1 MTTEQLR
8 YLKLLSKQFPNIEAV
23 NTEIINLKAILHL
36 PKATEHFISDVHGE
50 YETFKH
56 VLSNGS
62 GVIRSRID
70 EIFTNRLA
78 LKERQFLAALIYYPQ
93 ERLKFVKSYEKDIDS
108 WYKSNLRYII
118 EIARSFAAKYSRS
131 KIRKTLPDNFR
142 YITDELLNVNENLMD
157 KEAYF
162 QAIIQ
167 TIIDLGSTDDFVIT
181 ISNFIHDLAIDHL
194 HIVGDIFDRGPSADK
209 IMDEL
214 LSHRS
219 VDIQWGNHDMVW
231 MGAAS
236 GSLAYIAIVLRIS
249 ARYGNLDTIEE
260 SYGIN
265 IRPLIEFASDTY
277 TEKYSKDFIIKAGKE
292 GLTRKQIDRLNRV
305 HKAISIIQFKL
316 EGQIINRNPQYK
328 MGDRKVLDRV
338 DFERGILHDN
348 GKEYP
353 LNDNNFPTINPDS
366 PFELTPAEEE
376 VMKNLS
382 HGFLKSEKLQKHIN
396 FLFTNGSMYLKYN
409 GLLLFHGAVPLNEN
423 GELKEVTFG
432 KHAYKGKD
440 LLDFFDEKARLGFY
454 SHKDLYLKQEN
465 LDIMWYLW
473 CGPDSPLFGK
483 KKMATF
489 ERYFIDDKVL
499 HKENRN
505 PYFEYRDDVEV
516 VKMILRDF
524 DLSEDNSHIIN
535 GHVPVKVK
543 KGESPIKAGG
553 KIIVIDGGMSKAYQP
568 VTGLSGYTLIN
579 NSHGLVIVA
588 HQQFTSKRKAIE
600 EGMDMI
606 SEAQYLEKVTVRK
619 RVKDTDIGRTLLS
632 EIEDL
637 KLLLDAFNRGLI
649 K

>member
-1 MTTEQLR
+1 MTSER
-8 YLKLLSKQFPNIEAV
+8 IKYLQLLSKQFPTVNSV
-23 NTEIINLKAILHL
+23 NTEIINLQAILNL
-36 PKATEHFISDVHGE
+36 PKATEHFISDIHGE

-62 GVIRSRID
+62 GVIRGRID
-70 EIFTNRLA
+70 DIFADRL
-78 LKERQFLAALIYYPQ
+78 EYQDRQFLAALIYYPH
-93 ERLKFVKSYEKDIDS
+93 ERLKYVKQYEKDINA
-108 WYKSNLRYII
+108 WYNKNLRYII

-131 KIRKTLPDNFR
+131 KVRKTLPNNFR

-167 TIIDLGSTDDFVIT
+167 TIIDLDSADDFIAT

-209 IMDEL
+209 VMDEL
-214 LSHRS
+214 LDHKS
-219 VDIQWGNHDMVW
+219 VDIQWGNHDMIW

-249 ARYGNLDTIEE
+249 ARYGNLHTIEN

-265 IRPLIEFASDTY
+265 LRPLSEFASDTY
-277 TEKYSKDFIIKAGKE
+277 SLYSKEFDIKAGKDN
-292 GLTRKQIDRLNRV
+292 LNKKQIDRLNIV

-316 EGQIINRNPQYK
+316 EGQIISRNPDFG
-328 MGDRKVLDRV
+328 MDDRKILDRI
-338 DFERGILHDN
+338 DFEKGVLLQD

-353 LNDNNFPTINPDS
+353 LNDTDFPTIDPKN
-366 PFELTPAEEE
+366 PFELTEAEEE
-376 VMKNLS
+376 VMNNLRK
-382 HGFLKSEKLQKHIN
+382 GFLKSEKLQKHIR
-396 FLFTNGSMYLKYN
+396 FLFTKGSMYLKYN
-409 GLLLFHGAVPLNEN
+409 GLLLFHGAIPLGED

-432 KHAYKGKD
+432 NSTHKGMK
-440 LLDFFDEKARLGFY
+440 LLDFFDNRVRSAFY
-454 SHKDLYLKQEN
+454 GIQKTNSID

-489 ERYFIDDKVL
+489 ERYFIDNKEL
-499 HKENRN
+499 HKEENN
-505 PYFEYRDDVEV
+505 SYFDYRDSVEV
-516 VKMILRDF
+516 TKMILKDF
-524 DLSEDNSHIIN
+524 DLNPEKSHIVN

-543 KGESPIKAGG
+543 KGESPIKAEG
-553 KIIVIDGGMSKAYQP
+553 KVIVIDGGMSKAYQS
-568 VTGLSGYTLIN
+568 VTGLAGYTLIY
-579 NSHGLVIVA
+579 NSYGLVIVA
-588 HQQFTSKRKAIE
+588 HQKFRSKRMAIE

-606 SEAQYLEKVTVRK
+606 SEATYLEKVSTRK
-619 RVKDTDIGRTLLS
+619 RVSDTDIGETIMS
-632 EIEDL
+632 EIQDL
-637 KLLLDAFNRGLI
+637 KELRKAYNTGLV